1 MSVCGGDYTAP
12 AFLQRAG
19 QQFRSDCCVQ
29 DEEVGI
35 IMKDFEV
42 TEHDIV
48 NKTMLAKK
56 FFEKLVKQL
65 ETGLEDMRSQYASL
79 A

>member
-1 MSVCGGDYTAP
+1 
-12 AFLQRAG
+12 
-19 QQFRSDCCVQ
+19 VQ
-29 DEEVGI
+29 KDEVGI

-48 NKTMLAKK
+48 NRTMQAKK

-65 ETGLEDMRSQYASL
+65 ETGLERMGDQYASL
-79 A
+79 Q

>member
-1 MSVCGGDYTAP
+1 MYQSVSGHTCVLTKVGVKLRCGM
-12 AFLQRAG
+12 
-19 QQFRSDCCVQ
+19 CVQ

-35 IMKDFEV
+35 IMKDFEI

-65 ETGLEDMRSQYASL
+65 ETGLEDMRDQYASL
-79 A
+79 S

>member
-1 MSVCGGDYTAP
+1 M
-12 AFLQRAG
+12 
-19 QQFRSDCCVQ
+19 
-29 DEEVGI
+29 

-48 NKTMLAKK
+48 NKTMLAKE

-65 ETGLEDMRSQYASL
+65 ETGLEDMRDQYASL